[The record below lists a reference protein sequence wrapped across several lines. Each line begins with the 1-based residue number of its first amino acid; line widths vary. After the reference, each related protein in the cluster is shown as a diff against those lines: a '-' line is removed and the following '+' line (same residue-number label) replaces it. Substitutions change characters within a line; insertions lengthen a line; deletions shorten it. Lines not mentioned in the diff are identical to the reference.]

1 MTAAPHT
8 SSSVSLSHLAVAR
21 LIRQWR
27 YSSIGRSLALAHDDA
42 PLQVNAAVALLGMS
56 LVSWPAIA
64 RADSTEAFCQLSRHD
79 HTIAVESEPCLFS
92 QRQGNVNVQMGKR
105 WAFRFDAN
113 QQGIRFNREGDYTL
127 SVYWRQALQC
137 RNSTDAPVSV
147 VYLNHGDQR
156 KADLAVGNKH
166 VLLPIAPS
174 GSGARY
180 SSSGVVIWEHQGAT
194 RINWFGKTLQCS
206 S

>member
-1 MTAAPHT
+1 MTMP
-8 SSSVSLSHLAVAR
+8 
-21 LIRQWR
+21 
-27 YSSIGRSLALAHDDA
+27 
-42 PLQVNAAVALLGMS
+42 PLQVNAALALLGLS

-92 QRQGNVNVQMGKR
+92 QRQGNVTVQMGKR

-113 QQGIRFNREGDYTL
+113 QQGIGYQRENLDNGIRFNREGEYTL

-137 RNSTDAPVSV
+137 KSSTDALVSV
-147 VYLNHGDQR
+147 VYLSLGDQR

-180 SSSGVVIWEHQGAT
+180 RGSGVELWEHQGTT